1 MPPKR
6 KKQDFSFLTFS
17 VTIYSYLRDIKENE
31 TMQNPIDNK
40 VAIVNLGTELTQ
52 GFTLN
57 TNAHWMAGRLR
68 DLGFEVSYA
77 ITLPDDASVWNATW
91 EMIRNAHVKTVI
103 LGGGLGPTEDDKTR
117 SLVADTFNAPLEF
130 HEECIASI
138 QAFIESRG
146 WKYSDANKI
155 QAYFPQGATILE
167 NPVGTAP
174 GFSISK
180 DGITLFAIP
189 GVPFEAKDMFD
200 RHIVP
205 FLKTKGV
212 KPFFSKE
219 LRLAGIFESNMAE
232 MFQNVKFP
240 FGVSWSSLPVDDAI
254 IFRTYTQESAEILE
268 NVEAQLIEALTDK
281 RCVVSTDGKT
291 LTETVVDMLRAR
303 GETLSTA
310 ESCTGGM
317 ISSEL
322 VNLAGVSDVF
332 KGGACTY
339 WNEAKEDLL
348 NVPRE
353 VLAQHGAVSEET
365 VLAMAEGARK
375 AYHTDWA
382 LATSGVAG
390 PDGGTPEKPVG
401 LVWMAVASKNQ
412 KFAFCK
418 KFSGNRGQIR
428 RKSVFKVLD
437 ALRRAILEENEQ
449 KSTCTKVQ

>member
-1 MPPKR
+1 M
-6 KKQDFSFLTFS
+6 TFF
-17 VTIYSYLRDIKENE
+17 VTFYSYLKVIKENE
-31 TMQNPIDNK
+31 TMQNKIDNK

-68 DLGFEVSYA
+68 DLGFEVSYE
-77 ITLPDDASVWNATW
+77 ITLPDDAGVWNATW
-91 EMIRNAHVKTVI
+91 EMIRKAQVQTVI

-130 HEECIASI
+130 HAECIAPI
-138 QAFIESRG
+138 KAFIESRG
-146 WKYSDANKI
+146 WKYSEANKI
-155 QAYFPQGATILE
+155 QAYFPHGAQILE

-174 GFSISK
+174 GFSISQ
-180 DGITLFAIP
+180 DGVTLFAVP

-205 FLKTKGV
+205 FLKKKGV

-240 FGVSWSSLPVDDAI
+240 AGVSWSSLPVDDSI
-254 IFRTYTQESAEILE
+254 IFRTYTRDSEAVLKA
-268 NVEAQLIEALTDK
+268 VEQQLIEALDDK
-281 RCVVSTDGKT
+281 LCVVSTDGKC
-291 LTETVVDMLRAR
+291 LTETIADLLKSR

-317 ISSEL
+317 ISSEM
-322 VNLAGVSDVF
+322 VNLAGISEVF

-339 WNEAKEDLL
+339 WNEAKEDLVG
-348 NVPRE
+348 VPHE
-353 VLAQHGAVSEET
+353 VLAKYGAVSEET

-382 LATSGVAG
+382 VATSGVAG

-401 LVWMAVASKNQ
+401 LVWMAVASKSQ

-437 ALRRAILEENEQ
+437 ALRRAILKENEQ

>member
-1 MPPKR
+1 
-6 KKQDFSFLTFS
+6 
-17 VTIYSYLRDIKENE
+17 
-31 TMQNPIDNK
+31 MQNNTDNK

-68 DLGFEVSYA
+68 DLGFEVSYE
-77 ITLPDDASVWNATW
+77 ITLPDDASVWKATW
-91 EMIRNAHVKTVI
+91 EMIRTAQVQTII

-117 SLVADTFNAPLEF
+117 HLVADTFNAPLEF
-130 HEECIASI
+130 HEECLAPIK
-138 QAFIESRG
+138 AFIEKRG
-146 WKYSDANKI
+146 WKYSDANKV
-155 QAYFPQGATILE
+155 QAYFPQGAKVLE

-174 GFSISK
+174 GFSIAK
-180 DGITLFAIP
+180 DGITLFAVP
-189 GVPFEAKDMFD
+189 GVPFEARDMFD

-232 MFQNVKFP
+232 AFKNVKFP
-240 FGVSWSSLPVDDAI
+240 AGVSWSSLPVDDAI
-254 IFRTYTQESAEILE
+254 IFRIYTKESEEVLHR
-268 NVEAQLIEALTDK
+268 VEKDLIEALDDK
-281 RCVVSTDGKT
+281 LCVVSTDGKT
-291 LTETVVDMLRAR
+291 LTETVVDLLKVR

-317 ISSEL
+317 IASEM
-322 VNLAGVSDVF
+322 VNLAGVSEVF

-339 WNEAKEDLL
+339 WNETKEDIVH
-348 NVPRE
+348 VPHE
-353 VLAQHGAVSEET
+353 TLVQHGAVSEET

-382 LATSGVAG
+382 VATSGVAG
-390 PDGGTPEKPVG
+390 PDGGTLEKPVG
-401 LVWMAVASKNQ
+401 LVWMAVASECK

-428 RKSVFKVLD
+428 QKSVFKVLD

>member
-1 MPPKR
+1 M
-6 KKQDFSFLTFS
+6 D
-17 VTIYSYLRDIKENE
+17 KENE
-31 TMQNPIDNK
+31 TMQNNIDNK

-52 GFTLN
+52 GYTLN

-68 DLGFEVSYA
+68 DLGFEVSYE

-91 EMIRNAHVKTVI
+91 EMIRKANVQTVI

-117 SLVADTFNAPLEF
+117 YLVAETFKAPLEF
-130 HEECIASI
+130 HEECIAPI
-138 QAFIESRG
+138 RAFIESKG

-155 QAYFPQGATILE
+155 QAYFPRGAQVLE

-174 GFSISK
+174 GFSISQ
-180 DGITLFAIP
+180 DGVTLFALP
-189 GVPFEAKDMFD
+189 GVPFEAHEMFD

-205 FLKTKGV
+205 FLAAKGV
-212 KPFFSKE
+212 KPFYCRE
-219 LRLAGIFESNMAE
+219 LRLAGLFESNMAE
-232 MFQNVKFP
+232 MFQKVNFP
-240 FGVSWSSLPVDDAI
+240 AGVSWSSLPVDDAI
-254 IFRTYTQESAEILE
+254 IFRTYTRESEEVLKA
-268 NVEAQLIEALTDK
+268 VEKQLIEALDDK
-281 RCVVSTDGKT
+281 LCVVSTDGKS
-291 LTETVVDMLRAR
+291 LPEQIVKLLKGR

-317 ISSEL
+317 ISSEM
-322 VNLAGVSDVF
+322 VNLAGVSEIF

-339 WNEAKEDLL
+339 WNEAKEDIVGVPHETLL
-348 NVPRE
+348 
-353 VLAQHGAVSEET
+353 AHGAVSEET

-382 LATSGVAG
+382 VATSGVAG

-401 LVWMAVASKNQ
+401 LVWMAVVSECKRI
-412 KFAFCK
+412 AFCK

>member
-1 MPPKR
+1 
-6 KKQDFSFLTFS
+6 
-17 VTIYSYLRDIKENE
+17 
-31 TMQNPIDNK
+31 MQNNIDNK

-68 DLGFEVSYA
+68 DLGFEVSYE
-77 ITLPDDASVWNATW
+77 ITLPDDANVWSATW
-91 EMIRNAHVKTVI
+91 EMIRNAHVQTVI

-117 SLVADTFNAPLEF
+117 SLVAETFGEPLEF
-130 HEECIASI
+130 HEECIPQI
-138 QAFIESRG
+138 KAFIEKRG

-155 QAYFPQGATILE
+155 QAYFPHGAKVLE

-174 GFSISK
+174 GFSITK
-180 DGITLFAIP
+180 DGVTLFAVP
-189 GVPFEAKDMFD
+189 GVPFEARDMFD

-205 FLKTKGV
+205 FLQTKGV
-212 KPFFSKE
+212 KPFFSRE

-232 MFQNVKFP
+232 MFQKVQFP
-240 FGVSWSSLPVDDAI
+240 QSVSWSSLPVDDAI
-254 IFRTYTQESAEILE
+254 IFRTYTKESAEVLQDVE
-268 NVEAQLIEALTDK
+268 RKLVEALDDK
-281 RCVVSTDGKT
+281 LCVVSTDGKT
-291 LTETVVDMLRAR
+291 LTETVMDLLKSR

-317 ISSEL
+317 IASEM
-322 VNLAGVSDVF
+322 VNLAGVSEVF

-339 WNEAKEDLL
+339 WNEAKE
-348 NVPRE
+348 NIVQVPRS
-353 VLAQHGAVSEET
+353 VLEKHGAVSEET
-365 VLAMAEGARK
+365 VLAMAEGAQK
-375 AYHTDWA
+375 AFHSDWA
-382 LATSGVAG
+382 VATSGVAG
-390 PDGGTPEKPVG
+390 PDGGTAEKPVG
-401 LVWMAVASKNQ
+401 LVWMAVASKNK

-418 KFSGNRGQIR
+418 KFSGDRGQIR